1 MRPILKSLA
10 ASSLAIAASLAAT
23 AVPVTARADVPD
35 ADIKA
40 VSQSTNQFA
49 FDLYQKIDSAS
60 GNIIVSPYSI
70 DTALGML
77 DVGARGQ
84 THTEIAAA
92 MHQPQLA
99 PADFQAAMGQLVQQF
114 QAAKLKPSQ
123 TPQAQ
128 DTHNTGYELHVADAL
143 WGQKGVVWLPTYL
156 DAMKSSYAAGLQ
168 SLDFTK
174 EPVARKTINDWVSQ
188 HTADKIKDLI
198 PAGAISDDTRMVLTN
213 AVYFKA
219 DWSRKFKAEDT
230 HDGDFHADGKT
241 DVVQAKLMNLNARF
255 DYMETP
261 AFQAVRMP
269 YVNDAVSMIVILPK
283 ANDGLPAVEKTLD
296 AQSLDKIIADFRNN
310 QVNITLPKFKADQTL
325 PLNKTLADL
334 GIKTAFTHA
343 ADFSGMTGS
352 PDLFLSSAI
361 HKAFIAVDEDGTEAA
376 AATGMMMN
384 TMAIM
389 VPPQAINFT
398 ADHPFVYMLTDSKT
412 GVILFIGRVE
422 NPTTPA

>member
-1 MRPILKSLA
+1 MRSILKTLA
-10 ASSLAIAASLAAT
+10 AASAAITASFVALAT
-23 AVPVTARADVPD
+23 PVPAHAEAPAADV
-35 ADIKA
+35 KA
-40 VSQSTNQFA
+40 VGQSANQFA
-49 FDLYQKIDSAS
+49 FDFYQKIDAAP
-60 GNIIVSPYSI
+60 GNIIFSPYSI

-77 DVGARGQ
+77 DVGARGG

-92 MHQPQLA
+92 THQPQLD
-99 PADFQAAMGQLVQQF
+99 PAAFQTAIGQLIRQF
-114 QAAKLKPSQ
+114 QDPKSTDDALKP
-123 TPQAQ
+123 
-128 DTHNTGYELHVADAL
+128 YELHVADAL
-143 WGQKGVVWLPTYL
+143 WGQKGVVWLPNYL
-156 DAMKSSYAAGLQ
+156 DAMKTDFRAGLQ
-168 SLDFTK
+168 SLDFAN
-174 EPVARKTINDWVSQ
+174 EPVARKTINDWVSSQ
-188 HTADKIKDLI
+188 TADKIKDLI

-219 DWSRKFKAEDT
+219 DWQHKFKSEDT

-269 YVNDAVSMIVILPK
+269 YVGDDVSMIVLLPK

-296 AQSLDKIIADFRNN
+296 AKLLDRVTGDFKPQ
-310 QVNITLPKFKADQTL
+310 QVNVTLPKFKANQTL
-325 PLNKTLADL
+325 PLNSTLADL
-334 GIKTAFTHA
+334 GIHKAFTHE

-352 PDLFLSSAI
+352 PDLYLSSAI

-384 TMAIM
+384 TMAFI
-389 VPPQAINFT
+389 VPPPAINFT
-398 ADHPFVYMLTDSKT
+398 ADHPFILLLTDTKT
-412 GVILFIGRVE
+412 GVVLFIGRIE